1 MTFRIQF
8 QHKPLM
14 SDMELPHLLFSLLGV
29 SLLWL
34 TLPLLCSMEWEC
46 LHSAFAGEKQENIV
60 QEFPV
65 ERSLDSGKASLCAFQ
80 HCGHC
85 ERLWRGLRMW
95 S

>member
-1 MTFRIQF
+1 
-8 QHKPLM
+8 
-14 SDMELPHLLFSLLGV
+14 MELPYLLFSLLGV

-34 TLPLLCSMEWEC
+34 TLSLICSMEWEC
-46 LHSAFAGEKQENIV
+46 SHSAFAGEKQENIV

-65 ERSLDSGKASLCAFQ
+65 ERSLDSAKASLCTFQ

-85 ERLWRGLRMW
+85 ERLWWGLQMW